1 MTENNTKHRAGFV
14 NIIGKPNVGKSTLMN
29 AFMGEKFSIITSKAQ
44 TTRHR
49 ILGILNGDDFQIVL
63 SDTPGIIKP
72 KYGLQKSMMKFVN
85 LAVEDADVV
94 LYLREVKMNEEVDEE
109 VLRAVEE
116 TKAPV
121 YLVLNKVDQATE
133 EEVKEK
139 IAYWQKQPF
148 VKKVYAISAL
158 NSLGTDKLL
167 NDLIAELPESPA
179 YYPKDQLTDKP
190 EKFFVEEIVREKI
203 LLNYK
208 QEIPYAVEVV
218 TESFKEEEDIIRIKV
233 LIITERQS
241 QKPIL
246 IGKGGEKLKTVGTQ
260 ARVDMEAFFGKKIF
274 LETYVKVKPNW
285 RDDERILKQF
295 GYE

>member
-1 MTENNTKHRAGFV
+1 MNIEENKHKAGFV

-49 ILGILNGDDFQIVL
+49 ILGILNGEDFQLVL

-72 KYGLQKSMMKFVN
+72 KYGLQKSMMKFVHV
-85 LAVEDADVV
+85 AIEDADLI
-94 LYLREVKMNEEVDEE
+94 LYIREIGMPNELDEDISK
-109 VLRAVEE
+109 AIQE
-116 TKAPV
+116 TDAPIYV
-121 YLVLNKVDQATE
+121 VLNKIDKANE
-133 EEVKEK
+133 DDVKEQ
-139 IAYWQKQPF
+139 IDYWKNQDF
-148 VKKVYAISAL
+148 VKKVFPISAL
-158 NSLGTDKLL
+158 NQDGTEALL
-167 NDLIAELPESPA
+167 NDLITQLPVCPP

-190 EKFFVEEIVREKI
+190 ERFFVEEIIREKI

-208 QEIPYAVEVV
+208 QEIPYSVEIV
-218 TESFKEEEDIIRIKV
+218 TESFKEEEEIIRISV

-246 IGKGGEKLKTVGTQ
+246 IGKGGQKLKLVGTQ
-260 ARVDMEAFFGKKIF
+260 AREDMEQFFGKKIF
-274 LETYVKVKPNW
+274 LQTYVKVKENW
-285 RDDERILKQF
+285 RDDERSLRSF